1 MFDPKHL
8 RRPLLKLSPI
18 ALAASTLAWAAP
30 ATAQGVDELGAYGGR
45 EDVHFESPQY
55 GAVEVRFGRYVPN
68 VDDEFNGAATP
79 YADTFGDDSRYL
91 IGLEFDWQLLRIPHF
106 GSLGPGIGWGYTK
119 STAKAPLTSTG
130 ERSEQET
137 SLTIMPM
144 YLVGVLRVDVLAKD
158 LDIPLVPYGKAGLGY
173 ALWWSRSG
181 DESARD
187 DNGTIGRDTSY
198 GWQFALGGMLLL
210 DSLDE
215 RSAIEMDENSG
226 VNNSYFF
233 LEWYV
238 SNLDG
243 FGGGKMNVGDN
254 TWMLGLAL
262 EF

>member
-158 LDIPLVPYGKAGLGY
+158 LDIPLVPYG
-173 ALWWSRSG
+173 
-181 DESARD
+181 
-187 DNGTIGRDTSY
+187 
-198 GWQFALGGMLLL
+198 
-210 DSLDE
+210 
-215 RSAIEMDENSG
+215 
-226 VNNSYFF
+226 
-233 LEWYV
+233 
-238 SNLDG
+238 
-243 FGGGKMNVGDN
+243 
-254 TWMLGLAL
+254 
-262 EF
+262 